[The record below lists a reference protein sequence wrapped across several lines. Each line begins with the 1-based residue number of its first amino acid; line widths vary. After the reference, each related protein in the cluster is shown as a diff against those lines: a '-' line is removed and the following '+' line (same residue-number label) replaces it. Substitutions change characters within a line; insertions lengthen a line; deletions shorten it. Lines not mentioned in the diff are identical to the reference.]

1 MSFKIK
7 LLDLFQNL
15 FSKNKPVKKA
25 GQINPT
31 VPLEEVQGKINLPKT
46 EILNCDQVFALLDKY
61 VELDM
66 EGEDARQKMPG
77 VHLHLKTCQECSE
90 EYKTLLSVYKKLK
103 QYN

>member
-7 LLDLFQNL
+7 LPDFVQNL
-15 FSKNKPVKKA
+15 LSKNKPGNKA

-31 VPLEEVQGKINLPKT
+31 VPLEEVQGKNSLLKT
-46 EILNCDQVFALLDKY
+46 EVLNCDQVFALLDKY
-61 VELDM
+61 VELDL

-77 VHLHLKTCQECSE
+77 VHLHLKTCLECRE

-103 QYN
+103 QNN